1 MNLLKSIDEALEIE
15 LLKIIEELKIKHIEL
30 GQKASG
36 KWIETLEVVVSNGKG
51 VIYGTDYTQY
61 LTKGRKPGALPPI
74 SPLEEWAKVKLG
86 KTGKEALNVA
96 WAVAIKIS
104 KEGTEIY
111 KDGGSD
117 LIEGVITTQRVE
129 QIYDTVGRIVSSSI
143 SEEILI

>member
-1 MNLLKSIDEALEIE
+1 MPFDVSFARFVAMSIRRI
-15 LLKIIEELKIKHIEL
+15 
-30 GQKASG
+30 
-36 KWIETLEVVVSNGKG
+36 TLFTS
-51 VIYGTDYTQY
+51 
-61 LTKGRKPGALPPI
+61 
-74 SPLEEWAKVKLG
+74 LEEWAKVKLG